1 MMKKSAIDH
10 LKNNRYSIGTTNEK
24 GLQVDKIYSSLGRH
38 KKEWKARFLETYKFT
53 LMVERNGGILMEMVS
68 IPVITII
75 CYLIGEI
82 YKVIFKNK
90 EDANK
95 LIPVLLTLLGG
106 VLGVLLYVADEEFI
120 GTNSLVTALEIGLVS
135 GASSTTTHQIIK
147 QLSKKGFNSLD
158 HKDINS

>member
-1 MMKKSAIDH
+1 
-10 LKNNRYSIGTTNEK
+10 
-24 GLQVDKIYSSLGRH
+24 
-38 KKEWKARFLETYKFT
+38 
-53 LMVERNGGILMEMVS
+53 MEMVS

-106 VLGVLLYVADEEFI
+106 VLGILLYVADEEFI
-120 GTNSLVTALEIGLVS
+120 GTNSLITALEIGLVS